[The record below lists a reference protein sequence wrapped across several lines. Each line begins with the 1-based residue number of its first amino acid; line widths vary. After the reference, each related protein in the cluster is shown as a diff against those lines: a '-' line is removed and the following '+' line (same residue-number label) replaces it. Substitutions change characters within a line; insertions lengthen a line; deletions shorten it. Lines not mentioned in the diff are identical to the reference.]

1 MKKNNKTP
9 FKEDLKMANELK
21 ETLVNDVNKEIV
33 ETAAEEIVNEGTGK
47 WLTGLGIAGGV
58 VLVGAA
64 IYFGV
69 KKIRNKKNQKEDVID
84 AEEFTVEDVEET
96 EEENSGAET
105 K

>member
-1 MKKNNKTP
+1 
-9 FKEDLKMANELK
+9 MANELK
-21 ETLVNDVNKEIV
+21 ETLVNEEIV

-47 WLTGLGIAGGV
+47 WLPVLGTAGGV
-58 VLVGAA
+58 IVLGTL

-69 KKIRNKKNQKEDVID
+69 KKFRNKKNQNSDVID

-96 EEENSGAET
+96 EESNSGAET

>member
-1 MKKNNKTP
+1 MKKKNKTP

-21 ETLVNDVNKEIV
+21 ETLVNEEIV
-33 ETAAEEIVNEGTGK
+33 DAAAEEIVNEGTGK

-58 VLVGAA
+58 VILGTA

-69 KKIRNKKNQKEDVID
+69 KKIKNKKNQNSDVID

>member
-1 MKKNNKTP
+1 
-9 FKEDLKMANELK
+9 MANELK
-21 ETLVNDVNKEIV
+21 ETLVNEEIV
-33 ETAAEEIVNEGTGK
+33 EAAAEEIVNEGAGK
-47 WLTGLGIAGGV
+47 WATGLGIAGGL